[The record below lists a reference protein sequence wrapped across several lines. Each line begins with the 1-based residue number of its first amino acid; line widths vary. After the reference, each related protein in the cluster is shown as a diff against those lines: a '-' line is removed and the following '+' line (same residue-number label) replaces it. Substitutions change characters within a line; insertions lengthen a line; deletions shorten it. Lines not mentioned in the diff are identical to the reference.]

1 MGEFAKELR
10 ILRQSLGHKSAKS
23 FFQWLKKSG
32 VSFNYSYYMRL
43 EQGGLP
49 SEGLVKEIA
58 QAVKGDWEDRL
69 VLSYCRSLFP
79 NKAYLFPEASSTRG
93 KVSSELTEPEP
104 LKSIVGKPSTKELN
118 LKQIAAIS
126 QHEHVYHLFLLVTLS
141 RRAIPLE
148 ELRQWFSV
156 KALEAAVRALEQVD
170 VIKQSKEGIESI
182 AKEARFPEAYS
193 ADLKASYE
201 KFDKWD
207 ESFGTQLGLEI
218 VINKMQLRRVSGRY
232 ISIIQSQLDVLFEL
246 VRSSDEMDSKFNDKI
261 LQLKVVL
268 KQGTLPG

>member
-10 ILRQSLGHKSAKS
+10 LLRQSLGHKSAKS

-49 SEGLVKEIA
+49 SGGLVKEIA
-58 QAVKGDWEDRL
+58 QTVKGEWEDRL

-79 NKAYLFPEASSTRG
+79 NKAYLFPEDSSTRV
-93 KVSSELTEPEP
+93 KSATESVEPEP
-104 LKSIVGKPSTKELN
+104 IKSMGKPNTKELN
-118 LKQIAAIS
+118 LKQIAAIA
-126 QHEHVYHLFLLVTLS
+126 QHEYVYHLFLLVTLS
-141 RRAIPLE
+141 RRPIPVD

-156 KALEAAVRALEQVD
+156 KALELAVKALEQVD
-170 VIKQSKEGIESI
+170 VIKQSKGGIESI

-201 KFDKWD
+201 RFDKWD
-207 ESFGTQLGLEI
+207 ESFGSQLGLEM

-232 ISIIQSQLDVLFEL
+232 ISIIQKQLDVLFEL
-246 VRSSDEMDSKFNDKI
+246 VRSSDEMDTRFNDKI

-268 KQGTLPG
+268 KQGSLPG